1 MVFCTEIV
9 LISSPNAVYLN
20 FFCTFAP
27 EISHKYV
34 FIMAR
39 PIKETPVLK
48 GKDVERFKYNL
59 EHPTPVSAEEVT
71 KARETYEK
79 FKRITTFVL

>member
-1 MVFCTEIV
+1 MTEKV
-9 LISSPNAVYLN
+9 LYLQPNIH
-20 FFCTFAP
+20 P
-27 EISHKYV
+27 KYV

-79 FKRITTFVL
+79 FKRIATFVL

>member
-1 MVFCTEIV
+1 
-9 LISSPNAVYLN
+9 
-20 FFCTFAP
+20 
-27 EISHKYV
+27 
-34 FIMAR
+34 MAR

-79 FKRITTFVL
+79 FKRITTRHGRQTTKDNSKDNIDYGKN

>member
-1 MVFCTEIV
+1 MQ
-9 LISSPNAVYLN
+9 PNIQL
-20 FFCTFAP
+20 
-27 EISHKYV
+27 KYV

-39 PIKETPVLK
+39 PIKETLILK

-71 KARETYEK
+71 KARGTYEK
-79 FKRITTFVL
+79 FKRITTYAI